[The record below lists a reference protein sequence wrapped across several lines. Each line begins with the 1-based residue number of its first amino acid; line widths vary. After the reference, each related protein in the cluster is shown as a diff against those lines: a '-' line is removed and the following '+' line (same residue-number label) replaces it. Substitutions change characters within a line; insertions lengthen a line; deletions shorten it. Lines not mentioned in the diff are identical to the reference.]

1 MKVYQEREMDR
12 KRIGIGKDRKRGRGE
27 EVRGEYEVN

>member
-1 MKVYQEREMDR
+1 MKVYQERKMDR
-12 KRIGIGKDRKRGRGE
+12 KRIGIGKDRKRGMWE